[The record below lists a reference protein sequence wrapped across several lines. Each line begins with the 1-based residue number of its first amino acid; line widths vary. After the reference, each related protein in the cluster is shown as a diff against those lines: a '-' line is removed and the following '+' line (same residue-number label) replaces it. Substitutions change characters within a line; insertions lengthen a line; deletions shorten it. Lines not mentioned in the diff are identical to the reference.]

1 MFKKSNGLRT
11 TSLCHDTGTGIFCD
25 ILRRF
30 RRCQHSTVFLSGFV
44 SNSHQCFFCLHQE
57 LISSLQNFVLGLTQR
72 LHNVEVER
80 RDLRLEVTALKKEK
94 DELRKA
100 VEKRQLE
107 SQDVYRD
114 IEGMREKVRWWK
126 ARND

>member
-1 MFKKSNGLRT
+1 M
-11 TSLCHDTGTGIFCD
+11 
-25 ILRRF
+25 
-30 RRCQHSTVFLSGFV
+30 
-44 SNSHQCFFCLHQE
+44 
-57 LISSLQNFVLGLTQR
+57 LGLTQR

-114 IEGMREKVRWWK
+114 IEGMREKGRWWK

>member
-1 MFKKSNGLRT
+1 M
-11 TSLCHDTGTGIFCD
+11 
-25 ILRRF
+25 
-30 RRCQHSTVFLSGFV
+30 
-44 SNSHQCFFCLHQE
+44 
-57 LISSLQNFVLGLTQR
+57 LGLTQR

-94 DELRKA
+94 DELRKV

>member
-1 MFKKSNGLRT
+1 M
-11 TSLCHDTGTGIFCD
+11 
-25 ILRRF
+25 
-30 RRCQHSTVFLSGFV
+30 
-44 SNSHQCFFCLHQE
+44 
-57 LISSLQNFVLGLTQR
+57 LGLTQR

-126 ARND
+126 ARNE

>member
-1 MFKKSNGLRT
+1 M
-11 TSLCHDTGTGIFCD
+11 
-25 ILRRF
+25 
-30 RRCQHSTVFLSGFV
+30 
-44 SNSHQCFFCLHQE
+44 
-57 LISSLQNFVLGLTQR
+57 LGLTQR